1 MDPTRVNGLE
11 HASIV
16 TPEQERRGRRSAS
29 PAFDRPLWSSEE
41 FETPTHET
49 APFRV
54 VLSDD
59 GLPLDRLV
67 RFGGMFFA
75 RLRGTHGVHGA
86 HKFPGEW
93 VIVEEGALSGVS
105 RAHFETAR
113 MKEGLHH
120 PIVSL
125 GFGSQDVSAV
135 ASGAGP
141 AAGLG
146 DSLPGDARGS
156 APDSGAAAPEGHC
169 LDGAVRA
176 LLAAR
181 GLPAPPPFASS
192 RMEFRHLKV
201 WLLQNAKPGKIRV
214 EAATLGSRNQ
224 PPTLTELANPEAPL
238 LIIGVELANGADHA
252 FTVDR
257 DAGLAYDVAEE
268 PPARPLRAYLD
279 ELKANEASV
288 THARVL
294 LVGERRQKRRRPS
307 KRGSAKRAARRE
319 QSRSRC

>member
-1 MDPTRVNGLE
+1 MSARGGAAHRPNLKRIRKQPSAFEPCWRAMDPTRVNGLE

-146 DSLPGDARGS
+146 DSCPFHRMNWTFHPGRK
-156 APDSGAAAPEGHC
+156 E
-169 LDGAVRA
+169 
-176 LLAAR
+176 
-181 GLPAPPPFASS
+181 
-192 RMEFRHLKV
+192 
-201 WLLQNAKPGKIRV
+201 
-214 EAATLGSRNQ
+214 
-224 PPTLTELANPEAPL
+224 
-238 LIIGVELANGADHA
+238 
-252 FTVDR
+252 
-257 DAGLAYDVAEE
+257 
-268 PPARPLRAYLD
+268 
-279 ELKANEASV
+279 
-288 THARVL
+288 
-294 LVGERRQKRRRPS
+294 
-307 KRGSAKRAARRE
+307 
-319 QSRSRC
+319 

>member
-113 MKEGLHH
+113 MRMNWT
-120 PIVSL
+120 
-125 GFGSQDVSAV
+125 FY
-135 ASGAGP
+135 
-141 AAGLG
+141 
-146 DSLPGDARGS
+146 
-156 APDSGAAAPEGHC
+156 
-169 LDGAVRA
+169 
-176 LLAAR
+176 
-181 GLPAPPPFASS
+181 PF
-192 RMEFRHLKV
+192 E
-201 WLLQNAKPGKIRV
+201 
-214 EAATLGSRNQ
+214 
-224 PPTLTELANPEAPL
+224 L
-238 LIIGVELANGADHA
+238 LIRRSI
-252 FTVDR
+252 DR
-257 DAGLAYDVAEE
+257 
-268 PPARPLRAYLD
+268 
-279 ELKANEASV
+279 
-288 THARVL
+288 TF
-294 LVGERRQKRRRPS
+294 
-307 KRGSAKRAARRE
+307 
-319 QSRSRC
+319 

>member
-176 LLAAR
+176 LLALSLGPGASGVHPTCPLEGRSSKAAIHAELRLRTGCQAR
-181 GLPAPPPFASS
+181 RAARVKSGQTPKSRTTRPPATVSRVPPTPPTIAAAAKIVRRAPRRPPGPLDVPAAHRRGSPRAAASS
-192 RMEFRHLKV
+192 R
-201 WLLQNAKPGKIRV
+201 A
-214 EAATLGSRNQ
+214 
-224 PPTLTELANPEAPL
+224 
-238 LIIGVELANGADHA
+238 
-252 FTVDR
+252 
-257 DAGLAYDVAEE
+257 
-268 PPARPLRAYLD
+268 
-279 ELKANEASV
+279 
-288 THARVL
+288 
-294 LVGERRQKRRRPS
+294 
-307 KRGSAKRAARRE
+307 
-319 QSRSRC
+319 

>member
-93 VIVEEGALSGVS
+93 
-105 RAHFETAR
+105 RT
-113 MKEGLHH
+113 
-120 PIVSL
+120 
-125 GFGSQDVSAV
+125 
-135 ASGAGP
+135 
-141 AAGLG
+141 
-146 DSLPGDARGS
+146 
-156 APDSGAAAPEGHC
+156 
-169 LDGAVRA
+169 
-176 LLAAR
+176 
-181 GLPAPPPFASS
+181 
-192 RMEFRHLKV
+192 
-201 WLLQNAKPGKIRV
+201 
-214 EAATLGSRNQ
+214 
-224 PPTLTELANPEAPL
+224 
-238 LIIGVELANGADHA
+238 
-252 FTVDR
+252 
-257 DAGLAYDVAEE
+257 E
-268 PPARPLRAYLD
+268 PPNAAV
-279 ELKANEASV
+279 K
-288 THARVL
+288 
-294 LVGERRQKRRRPS
+294 VGRRPS
-307 KRGSAKRAARRE
+307 SQLPGALGAHYGFRPV
-319 QSRSRC
+319 